1 MEGRIPGV
9 EDKVEEMDNLVNENV
24 KSKNQTNTKQKNL
37 SVGSRPHIRRHK
49 MALTSC
55 VLSGKQIICACA
67 KGILRLL
74 VLCLSRERQLG
85 HGLQPIRE

>member
-37 SVGSRPHIRRHK
+37 RNRDTRKRWNIRIISISEGKETLVKDTEHIFK
-49 MALTSC
+49 E
-55 VLSGKQIICACA
+55 IIGE
-67 KGILRLL
+67 KFTNLNKEMSIN
-74 VLCLSRERQLG
+74 
-85 HGLQPIRE
+85 IK

>member
-37 SVGSRPHIRRHK
+37 RNRDTRKRWNIRIISISEGKETLVKDTEHIFK
-49 MALTSC
+49 
-55 VLSGKQIICACA
+55 KIIGE
-67 KGILRLL
+67 KFTNLNKEMSIN
-74 VLCLSRERQLG
+74 
-85 HGLQPIRE
+85 IK